1 MRHLKMHNH
10 YLPAHIDCI
19 LVVKEPSRFH
29 RFGEYR
35 TEMDRNQ
42 NAKYLR
48 HQLDLQ
54 LHRCLAT
61 RAIPVEAPFQICWDK
76 MWAKEKFGDKA

>member
-54 LHRCLAT
+54 LYRCLAT
-61 RAIPVEAPFQICWDK
+61 SGSSFSDMLGQNVGEREVW
-76 MWAKEKFGDKA
+76 G